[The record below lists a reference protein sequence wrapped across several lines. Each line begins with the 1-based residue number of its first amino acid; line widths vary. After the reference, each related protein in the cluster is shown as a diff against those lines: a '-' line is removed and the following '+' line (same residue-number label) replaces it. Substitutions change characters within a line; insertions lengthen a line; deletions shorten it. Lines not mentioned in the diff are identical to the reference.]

1 MARETIAAA
10 VAESG
15 LAREG
20 GAEVS
25 LCLADDARLQALNL
39 RWRGVDKPTNV
50 LSFPSPPPGRG
61 AESAALGD
69 IALAYET
76 LAREANELGAPLA
89 DHYRHLVAHG
99 FLHLIGY
106 DHGSDEEAE
115 RMEALESRIMARLG
129 AADPYAR
136 EVVDGWAGIIAAI
149 VVTIVV
155 LVVVMASR
163 RPPAAA
169 GEIVQVWAY
178 PSHGETSGIDANGD
192 PMAKVSFDQVLLF
205 AHLKLK
211 NQSKVPLQ
219 LQGVLANL
227 MPAADGIPLSVS
239 AGSVAQYEEALL
251 AYPELQA
258 MRGNAFPVNKLIQPG
273 ESVEGTAF
281 WVFRLSKQEWET
293 RKNWGPDPD
302 HDDPGSRFG
311 LNFTFAIQYQKN
323 LVLAPQSAVREE
335 SAAPARS

>member
-1 MARETIAAA
+1 LARETIAAA

-50 LSFPSPPPGRG
+50 LSFPSPPPGHG

-76 LAREANELGAPLA
+76 LAREANELGVPLA

-106 DHGSDEEAE
+106 DHGTDKEAE

-136 EVVDGWAGIIAAI
+136 EVVDG
-149 VVTIVV
+149 
-155 LVVVMASR
+155 
-163 RPPAAA
+163 
-169 GEIVQVWAY
+169 
-178 PSHGETSGIDANGD
+178 
-192 PMAKVSFDQVLLF
+192 
-205 AHLKLK
+205 
-211 NQSKVPLQ
+211 
-219 LQGVLANL
+219 
-227 MPAADGIPLSVS
+227 
-239 AGSVAQYEEALL
+239 
-251 AYPELQA
+251 
-258 MRGNAFPVNKLIQPG
+258 
-273 ESVEGTAF
+273 
-281 WVFRLSKQEWET
+281 
-293 RKNWGPDPD
+293 
-302 HDDPGSRFG
+302 
-311 LNFTFAIQYQKN
+311 
-323 LVLAPQSAVREE
+323 
-335 SAAPARS
+335 